1 MEDIHHIWKKLGHL
15 LLRIIGVN
23 YNNMVKS
30 CLKFLASR
38 KACYTNTGNY
48 INNKIMEMTYGS
60 GVIYRQCFK
69 MIS

>member
-15 LLRIIGVN
+15 LLKIIGVN
-23 YNNMVKS
+23 YNSMVKS
-30 CLKFLASR
+30 YLKFLVSR
-38 KACYTNTGNY
+38 KACYINIGNY
-48 INNKIMEMTYGS
+48 INNKIMEMIYGS